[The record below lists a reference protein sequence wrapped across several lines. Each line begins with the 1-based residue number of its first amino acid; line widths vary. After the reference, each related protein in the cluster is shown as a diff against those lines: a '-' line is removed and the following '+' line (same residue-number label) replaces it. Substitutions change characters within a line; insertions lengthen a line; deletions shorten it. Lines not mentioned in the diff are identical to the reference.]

1 MKISPTLRKRFE
13 ANTQRDACGCLIW
26 VGNSRTN
33 GLGYGVMSV
42 ATGVS
47 RGAHQVA
54 WFLKHGE
61 WPRRLRH
68 LCDNPLCCEVDHLLE
83 GSQKQNMQ
91 DKVERGRQA
100 KGEKHG
106 MSKLSNEQRDELR
119 RLRAEGWSLKQLS
132 AKFGLVISGVSY
144 IINHGKA

>member
-1 MKISPTLRKRFE
+1 M
-13 ANTQRDACGCLIW
+13 
-26 VGNSRTN
+26 
-33 GLGYGVMSV
+33 
-42 ATGVS
+42 
-47 RGAHQVA
+47 
-54 WFLKHGE
+54 
-61 WPRRLRH
+61 
-68 LCDNPLCCEVDHLLE
+68 CDNPLCCEVDHLLE